1 MVLLSL
7 ATGLGFLSLAV
18 WKLSS
23 PETDPTTLLTSAGL
37 GLGAL
42 FHFGMSLT
50 RFQVVEGGL
59 WYFGDLL
66 RWEDIRVYRWTLDS
80 TLWVEF
86 NRRPGLLGPY
96 RAAIEVPPE
105 LRGEID
111 AILVGLN
118 VPRGAEVGGEAPLPG
133 GREQPP
139 RPTTGS
145 SLTAPRSRA
154 RSEVRNG

>member
-1 MVLLSL
+1 VSER
-7 ATGLGFLSLAV
+7 TFGI
-18 WKLSS
+18 
-23 PETDPTTLLTSAGL
+23 PIPAGM
-37 GLGAL
+37 GIAAL
-42 FHFGMSLT
+42 FYLGMGLN

-59 WYFGDLL
+59 WCFGELL
-66 RWEDIRVYRWTLDS
+66 RWEDIREYRWTLDS

-96 RAAIEVPPE
+96 RAAIEVPAE

-139 RPTTGS
+139 LPPSGS
-145 SLTAPRSRA
+145 SPTGR
-154 RSEVRNG
+154 